1 MAAHYDTAIYTQE
14 ELEELLAHWKTE
26 RKKVLV
32 SHSVDG
38 VSVQRIRL
46 QEIEEQL
53 AGVLAAL
60 RRHDPEEY
68 GAAVTGDIKVAF

>member
-14 ELEELLAHWKTE
+14 ELEELLAHWKAE